1 MQFSLFLFLF
11 VFVLV
16 VVVVVFAFN
25 SVVISLD
32 LVSDDIFYTDSNG
45 RGLIKRQRDHRE
57 TWDLNLTEPVA
68 ANYYPVNSR
77 IGIR

>member
-1 MQFSLFLFLF
+1 MFF
-11 VFVLV
+11 FVLV
-16 VVVVVFAFN
+16 VVVVFVID
-25 SVVISLD
+25 SVVTYID